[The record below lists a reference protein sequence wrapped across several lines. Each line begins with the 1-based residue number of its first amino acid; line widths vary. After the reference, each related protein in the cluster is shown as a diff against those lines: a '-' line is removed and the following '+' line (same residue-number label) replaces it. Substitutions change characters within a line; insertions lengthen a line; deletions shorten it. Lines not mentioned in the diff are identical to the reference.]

1 MDAEGG
7 AHWTRVSKRERKWSK
22 EEKMLRDEDWTSK
35 EEILTNLIS
44 AGIRKQTKRI
54 PTNGG
59 GDGVAGWS
67 RSGSQKKL
75 LSMIGR

>member
-54 PTNGG
+54 P
-59 GDGVAGWS
+59 
-67 RSGSQKKL
+67 
-75 LSMIGR
+75 